1 MPGTNREPW
10 VMPDNMNNSSQ
21 EMKGK
26 KIYIYQNYNKCH
38 KVLYKSST
46 NKPL

>member
-1 MPGTNREPW
+1 MPSKYRESW

-26 KIYIYQNYNKCH
+26 KKYIPK
-38 KVLYKSST
+38 L
-46 NKPL
+46 

>member
-1 MPGTNREPW
+1 MPGTYREPW

-26 KIYIYQNYNKCH
+26 KYIYTKTIM
-38 KVLYKSST
+38 S
-46 NKPL
+46 